1 MVRTAALELRAWMER
16 MAAHSGDSAI
26 LKCVLDGLASGD
38 LFYAL
43 DEAHGINSANL
54 RATVLRLIERSI

>member
-1 MVRTAALELRAWMER
+1 
-16 MAAHSGDSAI
+16 MAVHSGDSAI
-26 LKCVLDGLASGD
+26 LKCVLDGLAAGD

-54 RATVLRLIERSI
+54 RATVLRLIERSV